1 MNSQIAGMAGV
12 YYAAAELSRRGYI
25 VSITARNIRGPDL
38 LVTDQACRN
47 AWSVQVKTNAKKH
60 NAWRLGQ
67 EGAMISSPTYLFM
80 FVTLNGADNPN
91 FMVVSSDVVA
101 DKTKGKSK
109 NTDGKG
115 MPYFNRGDGPRDSEG
130 WELFEATALHDL
142 TWEGAREVGRKPKN
156 YSTARI
162 EKART
167 LLKPGRENKLDR
179 DYRNAIDTELTSR
192 NSTRARAR
200 G

>member
-25 VSITARNIRGPDL
+25 VSMTARNIRGPDL

-67 EGAMISSPTYLFM
+67 EGSVISSPTYLFI
-80 FVTLNGADNPN
+80 FVTLNGASNPN
-91 FMVVSSDVVA
+91 FMVVSSEVVA
-101 DKTKGKSK
+101 AKRKGKS
-109 NTDGKG
+109 
-115 MPYFNRGDGPRDSEG
+115 MPYFNRGDGPYSSDG
-130 WELFEATALHDL
+130 FELFEATALHEL
-142 TWEGAREVGRKPKN
+142 TWEGAREVARKPKN
-156 YSTARI
+156 YSTARL
-162 EKART
+162 EKARA
-167 LLKPGRENKLDR
+167 LLKPAKDNKLDR
-179 DYRNAIDTELTSR
+179 DYRTAITVELTSR
-192 NSTRARAR
+192 NSVQDQ